1 MPVYPDDYGQR
12 LRALELRIDR
22 LYTASQMRE
31 PYARLVARQM
41 VVGNDPPSRRIVFNP
56 DDAPSGSAEI
66 SMVPA
71 GSSNATRIIADTD
84 GSYSGE
90 AVLHLISGEAVAGD
104 SELKMASGEVFMQ
117 IRDTG
122 GSADGGYAYW
132 GRSQAVFGFRNGSQD
147 NYFNFS
153 NSGVSQHYGQ
163 WNDFGSMP
171 SSAGILPG
179 SITIGGS
186 GTSTTISYP
195 SMPMDSNMG
204 PVSVLRNGGGTSMA
218 WCLTASSDSSYTVA
232 WASATSIALYQW
244 AFRH

>member
-41 VVGNDPPSRRIVFNP
+41 VVGNDAPSRRIVFNP

-90 AVLHLISGEAVAGD
+90 AVLHLVSGEAVAGD

-117 IRDTG
+117 IRDTS

-132 GRSQAVFGFRNGSQD
+132 GRSQAVFGFRDGSSD

-153 NSGVSQHYGQ
+153 ASGVSRHYGQ
-163 WNDFGSMP
+163 WDDFGSLSSDAGLLWGSVTTNSGNDYTIFYP
-171 SSAGILPG
+171 SS
-179 SITIGGS
+179 
-186 GTSTTISYP
+186 
-195 SMPMDSNMG
+195 MDSNMG
-204 PVSVLRNGGGTSMA
+204 PIIGFRPANTSPLVS
-218 WCLTASSDSSYTVA
+218 WQITASNTSSVSFA
-232 WASATSIALYQW
+232 WSGGAQSAGVYLCS
-244 AFRH
+244 FRH

>member
-41 VVGNDPPSRRIVFNP
+41 VVGQDAPNRRIVFNP

-90 AVLHLISGEAVAGD
+90 AVLHLISGEATAGD

-132 GRSQAVFGFRNGSQD
+132 GRSEAVFGYRDGSTD

-153 NSGVSQHYGQ
+153 ASGVSRHFGQ
-163 WNDFGSMP
+163 WDDFGSLT
-171 SSAGILPG
+171 SDAGMLWG
-179 SITIGGS
+179 SLTTPS
-186 GTSTTISYP
+186 GTSHTISYP
-195 SMPMDSNMG
+195 SFMDSNMG
-204 PVSVLRNGGGTSMA
+204 PIIGFRPANTTPIM
-218 WCLTASSDSSYTVA
+218 WQITASNQSSMSIGWSGSDQ
-232 WASATSIALYQW
+232 SAGVYLLS
-244 AFRH
+244 FRH